1 VLFKLV
7 DPASEWTV
15 DGAAVSPADF
25 GTATDHDHAQGR
37 GPGRG
42 LSAGDVYGLYQHGK
56 LRVDGDVSVAH
67 RLGLLK
73 GLL

>member
-1 VLFKLV
+1 VLFKIV
-7 DPASEWTV
+7 DPGSEWTV
-15 DGAAVSPADF
+15 EGAAVSPADF
-25 GTATDHDHAQGR
+25 GTAKTTITLKDEDLA
-37 GPGRG
+37 G
-42 LSAGDVYGLYQHGK
+42 LSAGDVRGLYQHGK